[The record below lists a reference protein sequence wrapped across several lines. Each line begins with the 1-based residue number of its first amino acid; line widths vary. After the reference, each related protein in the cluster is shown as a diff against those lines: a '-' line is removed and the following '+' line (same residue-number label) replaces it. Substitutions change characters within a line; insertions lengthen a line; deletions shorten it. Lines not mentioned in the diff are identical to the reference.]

1 MPALPLP
8 RAAIVFGAQAIYGL
22 LLALVVLSAA
32 AIPAFRTA
40 DNLANVV
47 TQAAALGLVAIG
59 QTFVIVGGLI
69 DLSVGQLL
77 GLAVVLICAFMNGH
91 AEQTVPALLLAVG
104 LGGGIGIVNGW
115 LLNLLRIHPLILTF
129 GMLSILQGAI
139 FTYTDQSIG
148 AASPQVTWLANG
160 RVAGVPVA
168 LIVLVV
174 VAVAG
179 HLVLTRT
186 RFGQGLRA
194 AGGHA
199 ENARRAGVDI
209 PRVRLLAFML
219 SGLSAGLGAIL
230 VAGRL
235 GSGYP
240 NAGQGFELD
249 AIVAVVLGGTSL
261 AGGRGSVPGTV
272 AAVLLLT
279 AVSNVL
285 NLLEVSS
292 FVQMFAK
299 GLIVVVA
306 VLVGRRPSRRVW

>member
-1 MPALPLP
+1 MSARLLSS
-8 RAAIVFGAQAIYGL
+8 AVDVIGKQAIYGL
-22 LLALVVLSAA
+22 LLALLIGSAA
-32 AIPAFRTA
+32 TIPAFRTA
-40 DNLANVV
+40 ENLANVV

-59 QTFVIVGGLI
+59 QTFVIIGGLI

-77 GLAVVLICAFMNGH
+77 GLTVVLICALMDGH
-91 AEQTVPALLLAVG
+91 SERTIPALLLAIG
-104 LGGGIGIVNGW
+104 LGVGIGVVNGW

-139 FTYTDQSIG
+139 FAYTDQSVG
-148 AASPQVTWLANG
+148 AVSPEIAWLANG
-160 RVAGVPVA
+160 RVGGLPVA
-168 LIVLVV
+168 LIVLAV

-179 HLVLTRT
+179 HLLLTRT
-186 RFGQGLRA
+186 PFGQSLRA
-194 AGGHA
+194 TGGHA
-199 ENARRAGVDI
+199 ENARRAGVNV
-209 PRVRLLAFML
+209 PRVRLLALML
-219 SGLSAGLGAIL
+219 SGLGAGLGAIL

-261 AGGRGSVPGTV
+261 AGGRGSVPGTI
-272 AAVLLLT
+272 AAVLLLA

-285 NLLEVSS
+285 NLMEVSS

-306 VLVGRRPSRRVW
+306 ILVGRRLPKGVR